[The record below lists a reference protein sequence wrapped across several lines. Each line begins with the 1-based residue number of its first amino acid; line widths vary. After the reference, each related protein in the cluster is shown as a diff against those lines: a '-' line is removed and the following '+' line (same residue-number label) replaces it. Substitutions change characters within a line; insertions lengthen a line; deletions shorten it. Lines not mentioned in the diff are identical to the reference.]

1 MEDFQT
7 QLTIVANSLLEEFRF
22 VTDDQVYGSR
32 KLRAVSPFSW
42 SVEQN
47 ARKTQI
53 TTRVPEG
60 AVVSR
65 VLLDAQIARAHS
77 PSLNLK
83 RETAHSLWQSRQA
96 LVLVVRFFFAFEE
109 FSRILSQVT
118 KR

>member
-22 VTDDQVYGSR
+22 VTDDHVCGSR
-32 KLRAVSPFSW
+32 KLRLVSPFSW

-47 ARKTQI
+47 ARETQI
-53 TTRVPEG
+53 STRVTEG

-65 VLLDAQIARAHS
+65 VPLDAQIARVHS
-77 PSLNLK
+77 LSLNLK
-83 RETAHSLWQSRQA
+83 RETTHSLWQSRQA
-96 LVLVVRFFFAFEE
+96 LLLVVRFFFTFEE